1 MDALEEAGYVEDAG
15 YVEEAGYV
23 AVAGYVAEVEAEG
36 AEGSSASVESLRRG
50 GMGAHGRWVW
60 GQECTQAVTSGQV
73 RASVVRVA

>member
-1 MDALEEAGYVEDAG
+1 MDALEEAGYVAEAG

-23 AVAGYVAEVEAEG
+23 AVAEEVEAEG